1 MQESTLILVLNAGS
15 SSLKFSLLALPQE
28 HEILK
33 GIAERLGETQSSFWV
48 HFPEKKELE
57 LPPSAHL
64 PEALSA
70 LKALLS
76 RQNLSPRIAAIAH
89 RVVHGGERFKNTTH
103 LNGKVLDVLK
113 SLIPLAPLHNPANI
127 QGIEAALNEWPDLPQ
142 YAVFDTAFHQSMP
155 KVAYRYALPSSLY
168 TEDGIRRYGFHGS
181 SHQFVSARLK
191 TLDPHAAERV
201 ITAHLGNGCSMA
213 AILNG
218 KSVDTSMGMTPLE
231 GLVMGT
237 RCGDLDPG
245 VVLYLLSQKGLST
258 KALNRLLNKES
269 GLLGLSGLSNDVRS
283 LDRARQEGH
292 TGAALAL
299 EIFAYRAAKA
309 AAALCVGLGGLDC
322 LVFTGGIGENSA
334 WVRERIVAHL
344 GFLGL
349 LLDPELNFGCQG
361 QEARISLHEQ
371 PAVWV
376 IPTQEERMIAR
387 ESFEKMKAENK

>member
-1 MQESTLILVLNAGS
+1 MQATTLILVLNAGS
-15 SSLKFSLLALPQE
+15 SSLKFSLLEMPHE
-28 HEILK
+28 TEILK
-33 GIAERLGETQSSFWV
+33 GMAERLGETQSRFMV
-48 HFPEKKELE
+48 HYPELKELE
-57 LPPSAHL
+57 LPPTAHVSD
-64 PEALSA
+64 ALVA

-76 RQNLSPRIAAIAH
+76 RQHLSPRIGAIAH

-103 LNGKVLDVLK
+103 LNGEVLDVLK

-127 QGIEAALNEWPDLPQ
+127 QGIEAALAEWPDLPQ
-142 YAVFDTAFHQSMP
+142 YGVFDTAFHQTMP
-155 KVAYRYALPSSLY
+155 KLAYRYALPTALY
-168 TEDGIRRYGFHGS
+168 TEDGIRRYGFHGT
-181 SHQFVSARLK
+181 SHQFVSGRLRQLSPQ
-191 TLDPHAAERV
+191 TGERV

-231 GLVMGT
+231 GLVMGS

-245 VVLYLLSQKGLST
+245 VLLYLLTQKGLSPN
-258 KALNRLLNKES
+258 AVNRLLNKES

-309 AAALCVGLGGLDC
+309 AAALCVSLGGLDS
-322 LVFTGGIGENSA
+322 LVFTGGIGENAA

-349 LLDPELNFGCQG
+349 VLDPELNQGCMG
-361 QEARISLHEQ
+361 HEARISLHEH
-371 PAVWV
+371 PAIWV